1 MHVVFLSR
9 LLIYLVKNARH
20 SLQTLLRSDCIEHYI
35 KLTLI
40 IRVVKFRAH
49 LTAERDWILNFL
61 SHDLR
66 QGEWLNAEQTT
77 AFLNADV
84 LFIFD

>member
-1 MHVVFLSR
+1 
-9 LLIYLVKNARH
+9 
-20 SLQTLLRSDCIEHYI
+20 
-35 KLTLI
+35 
-40 IRVVKFRAH
+40 VKFRAH

-61 SHDLR
+61 SHYLR

-84 LFIFD
+84 LFVFD